1 MSGKTADIEAD
12 KISAPEVTGVLAQ
25 VSRYYSDKLAKH
37 GPTPAGVDWKNGE
50 SQELRFRQFLGLFR
64 DASEPLSVND
74 LGCGYGAFYDYLA
87 RLGMACEYVGA
98 DISLAMIEQAR
109 LLHSGSPNCR
119 LVVGAGELPVAD
131 YTVASGI
138 FNVKLGT
145 SQAAWEAGMRDTIR
159 SMDRLSR
166 RGFAFNCLTI
176 YSDADKMVDRLYYA
190 DPCQYF
196 DFCKRSFSPHVALLH
211 DYGLYEFTLLV
222 RKDI

>member
-1 MSGKTADIEAD
+1 MSRETAEVQAS
-12 KISAPEVTGVLAQ
+12 KISAPEVRGALAE

-50 SQELRFRQFLGLFR
+50 SQGLRFRQLSRLFR
-64 DASEPLSVND
+64 DASESLSVND

-87 RLGMACEYVGA
+87 RLGMACDYVGA
-98 DISLAMIEQAR
+98 DISPAMIEQAR
-109 LLHSGSPNCR
+109 LLHSDAPHCR
-119 LVVGAGELPVAD
+119 FVAGAGDLPVAD

-145 SQAAWEAGMRDTIR
+145 PHAAWEAGMRDTIR

-211 DYGLYEFTLLV
+211 DYGLYEFTILV

>member
-1 MSGKTADIEAD
+1 MSGETADIEAGN
-12 KISAPEVTGVLAQ
+12 ISVPEVRGVLAE

-50 SQELRFRQFLGLFR
+50 SQELRFRQFLRLFR
-64 DASEPLSVND
+64 DDSETIVVND

-98 DISLAMIEQAR
+98 DISVAMIEQAQR
-109 LLHSGSPNCR
+109 LHSGAPHCR
-119 LVVGAGELPVAD
+119 FVVGAGELPIAD

-145 SQAAWEAGMRDTIR
+145 SQAAWDACMRDALR

-176 YSDADKMVDRLYYA
+176 YSDADKMLDRLYYA

-196 DFCKRSFSPHVALLH
+196 DFCKRSFSAHVALLH
-211 DYGLYEFTLLV
+211 DYGLFEFTILV
-222 RKDI
+222 RKDC